1 MDIKIAADKINEEY
15 LKERLVGTEEQ
26 LFMAETAA
34 NFNSGKVEAMKNDL
48 WALKMSLWFVSQY
61 IYHLKRNKIKCI
73 RALSQSLQQLL
84 KA

>member
-15 LKERLVGTEEQ
+15 LKDRLVGTEEQ

-61 IYHLKRNKIKCI
+61 IYHRKRNKIKCI

>member
-1 MDIKIAADKINEEY
+1 MINTMDIKIAADKINEEY

-48 WALKMSLWFVSQY
+48 WALKMSL
-61 IYHLKRNKIKCI
+61 
-73 RALSQSLQQLL
+73 
-84 KA
+84 